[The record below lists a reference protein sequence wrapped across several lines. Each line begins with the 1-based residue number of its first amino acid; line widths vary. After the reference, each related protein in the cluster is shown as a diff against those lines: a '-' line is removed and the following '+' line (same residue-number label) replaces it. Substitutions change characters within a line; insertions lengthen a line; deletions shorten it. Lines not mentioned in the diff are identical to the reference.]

1 MSSHRFPAA
10 AAASRTIRTIS
21 SLPVHSS
28 SQPLRLSPRR
38 MDTAAPWQVATY
50 CWLAADGPPVPLRH
64 WPSRCW
70 RGARK
75 CPRGAG
81 GRDCKPGSG
90 QPAGRSLFLWA
101 PGLGAPLGVAQVA
114 WRAEQWDGPEPGTV
128 GPQLLLGEEPDVG
141 TGAKAH
147 GQTDPEECGK
157 CSTESASQTHS

>member
-1 MSSHRFPAA
+1 MALQSPYD
-10 AAASRTIRTIS
+10 TG
-21 SLPVHSS
+21 
-28 SQPLRLSPRR
+28 PLGVGGGPESAPEGLVAG
-38 MDTAAPWQVATY
+38 TAE
-50 CWLAADGPPVPLRH
+50 
-64 WPSRCW
+64 
-70 RGARK
+70 
-75 CPRGAG
+75 
-81 GRDCKPGSG
+81 PGSG